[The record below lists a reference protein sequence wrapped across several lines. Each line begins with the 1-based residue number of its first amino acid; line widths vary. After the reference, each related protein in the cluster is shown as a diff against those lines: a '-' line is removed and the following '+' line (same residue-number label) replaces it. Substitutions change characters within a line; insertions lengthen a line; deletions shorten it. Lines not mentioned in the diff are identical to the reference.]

1 MSRQYLPGL
10 CSKQD
15 IGFRTIGAATRAKAS
30 AGKPNLTVMTRG
42 WMSPCVSVLTPRYLG
57 IRGVVEGIE
66 ESRQPNNNC
75 EMRLHQKAIGL
86 VGWQRH
92 SFELDSIL
100 VSSPSGRS
108 NTFGYVQLTN
118 LSMPFTP
125 DSELDLLFDP
135 ALVPKSTFDALA
147 ERGLHVSVDA
157 D

>member
-1 MSRQYLPGL
+1 
-10 CSKQD
+10 
-15 IGFRTIGAATRAKAS
+15 
-30 AGKPNLTVMTRG
+30 
-42 WMSPCVSVLTPRYLG
+42 
-57 IRGVVEGIE
+57 
-66 ESRQPNNNC
+66 
-75 EMRLHQKAIGL
+75 MRLHQKAIGL

-100 VSSPSGRS
+100 LSSPSGRS

-118 LSMPFTP
+118 ISMPFTP
-125 DSELDLLFDP
+125 NSELDLLFDA